1 MFRESYQAAVERS
14 SSHRDKLKG
23 LQIVEDRLGVQRSEA
38 AKLRDELN
46 TLQAEGDVFE
56 QEREKWQ
63 TAISSRHKLLEEQC
77 AVLTELSGNTIRATL
92 SKPQDFS
99 GFLDLMRSS
108 LKGSGFR
115 IEKMEAICNHIVQSD
130 NPDVTLDTI
139 LAELEVLAIFQPS
152 EDGTDARPETPTLG
166 TIGLTPND
174 LDRLGKSLDTEVWLR
189 LSISEIKRI
198 PSFEYRSG
206 DGGYIG
212 FEDASSGQQATALL
226 KTLLSQAGPPLI
238 IDQPED
244 DLDNPIIQN
253 IVEQIWDAKQRRQLI
268 FASHNAN
275 LVVNGDAELVVWCD
289 YRRAGSQSGGKIA
302 GQGAID
308 IQDVNKAIRRI
319 MEGGKT
325 AFNLR
330 REKYGF

>member
-1 MFRESYQAAVERS
+1 M
-14 SSHRDKLKG
+14 
-23 LQIVEDRLGVQRSEA
+23 
-38 AKLRDELN
+38 
-46 TLQAEGDVFE
+46 FE
-56 QEREKWQ
+56 QEREKWRA
-63 TAISSRHKLLEEQC
+63 AIASRHDLLKRQC
-77 AVLTELSGNTIRATL
+77 EVLTQYSENTIRATL
-92 SKPQDFS
+92 SKPTDFS
-99 GFLDLMRSS
+99 EFLDILRSS

-115 IEKMEAICNHIVQSD
+115 GEKIEAICNDIINSD
-130 NPDVTLDTI
+130 EPDQRLDAV
-139 LAELEVLAIFQPS
+139 LSELEALALFEPS
-152 EDGTDARPETPTLG
+152 EDGIEARPETPSLAA
-166 TIGLTPND
+166 IGLTAND
-174 LDRLGKSLDTEVWLR
+174 LDRLGRSLDSENWLR
-189 LSISEIKRI
+189 LAMTEIKRV

-206 DGGYIG
+206 DGDYIR

-226 KTLLSQAGPPLI
+226 RTLLNQAGPPLI

-244 DLDNPIIQN
+244 DLDNPVIQD
-253 IVEQIWDAKQRRQLI
+253 IVEQIWEAKQRRQLI

-308 IQDVNKAIRRI
+308 IPDVNKAIRRI
-319 MEGGKT
+319 MEGGNT